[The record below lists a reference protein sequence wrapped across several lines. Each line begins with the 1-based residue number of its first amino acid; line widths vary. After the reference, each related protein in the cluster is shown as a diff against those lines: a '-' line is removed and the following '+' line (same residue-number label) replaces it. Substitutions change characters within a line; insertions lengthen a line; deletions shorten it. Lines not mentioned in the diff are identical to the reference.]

1 IKKAFEIA
9 NTAGMSEEELEA
21 QFKRHDFIYLQKN
34 SIEFALKQGIEQGIQ
49 QGLGKGKNEK
59 AIEIAKTLLSLG
71 DDIEK
76 ISKAT
81 GLPIGEVKNLA
92 NRT

>member
-1 IKKAFEIA
+1 
-9 NTAGMSEEELEA
+9 SEEELEA

-34 SIEFALKQGIEQGIQ
+34 SIEFALKQGLKQGIEQGIEQGIKRGIQ
-49 QGLGKGKNEK
+49 QGLEKGKNEK

-76 ISKAT
+76 VSKAT